1 MLLDGKAV
9 AGKIYSE
16 ISRELEMY
24 SGVDRPCLAAVLV
37 GDNPASHL
45 YVRSKVAAC
54 GKVGIESKQIILPA
68 DTTEEALL
76 QLVDDL
82 NRDPI
87 VTGILIQ
94 LPLPGHIDVFRI
106 ANAVS
111 PHKDV
116 DGVNPVNLG
125 KLLSGESGAFI
136 SCTPL
141 GIKVLLQHYDIP
153 MAGRHVVIAGRSNI
167 VGKPLAILLVQKDQG
182 ADATVTMVHSRTP
195 DIGSLTRQADVLI
208 AAIGRPHFFRADMIR
223 PGAVVVDVG
232 QNRLNDKLVGDVA
245 FDEVQA
251 ICSAITPVP
260 GGVGPMTIA
269 MLLSNTMQAWHQRE
283 VS

>member
-9 AGKIYSE
+9 AEKIYSE
-16 ISRELEMY
+16 IARELELT
-24 SGVDRPCLAAVLV
+24 SSDDRPCLAAVLV

-54 GKVGIESKQIILPA
+54 AKVGIKSRQLILPA

-82 NRDPI
+82 NRDPE
-87 VTGILIQ
+87 VTGILVQ
-94 LPLPGHIDVFRI
+94 LPLPASINAFRI
-106 ANAVS
+106 ANAVA

-125 KLLSGESGAFI
+125 KLLSGEPGAFI

-153 MAGRHVVIAGRSNI
+153 LAGRHVVIAGRSNI

-195 DIGSLTRQADVLI
+195 DIAAITRQADILI
-208 AAIGRPHFFRADMIR
+208 AAIGQPHFFRADMIR

-232 QNRLNDKLVGDVA
+232 QNRLDNKLVGDVA
-245 FDEVQA
+245 FDEVRT

-269 MLLSNTMQAWHQRE
+269 MLLSNTMQAWRRRE
-283 VS
+283 RL